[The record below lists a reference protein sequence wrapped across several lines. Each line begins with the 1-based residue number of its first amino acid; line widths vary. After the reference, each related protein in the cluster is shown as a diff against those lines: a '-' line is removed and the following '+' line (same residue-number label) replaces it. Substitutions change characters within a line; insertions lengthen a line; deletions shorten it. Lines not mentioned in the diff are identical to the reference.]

1 MTSQTR
7 RSTGWLV
14 AGLVLTV
21 SLVGVAASRRPVA
34 AAVQPNQLPQVMRLK
49 LDYAQ
54 AVLSA
59 LVTED
64 YAALERSAT
73 ELGALTKSASWGML
87 KTPEYRR
94 HSADFLRE
102 TDNLSAAARAGDL
115 AAATFDYASMTLR
128 CVQCHRHVKGTRAA
142 D

>member
-1 MTSQTR
+1 MTSKTR
-7 RSTGWLV
+7 RSTGWLM
-14 AGLVLTV
+14 ASLVITV
-21 SLVGVAASRRPVA
+21 SLVGVAASRRPVTA
-34 AAVQPNQLPQVMRLK
+34 ADQPNQLPQVMRLK

-64 YAALERSAT
+64 YPALERSAT
-73 ELGALTKSASWGML
+73 ELGALTKSASWGVL

-115 AAATFDYASMTLR
+115 AGATFDYASMTLR

>member
-7 RSTGWLV
+7 RSTGWLM
-14 AGLVLTV
+14 ASLVITV
-21 SLVGVAASRRPVA
+21 SLVGVAASRRPA
-34 AAVQPNQLPQVMRLK
+34 AAQPNQLPQVMRLK

-64 YAALERSAT
+64 YAKLERSAT
-73 ELGALTKSASWGML
+73 ELGALTKSASWGVL

-115 AAATFDYASMTLR
+115 AGATFDYASMTLR